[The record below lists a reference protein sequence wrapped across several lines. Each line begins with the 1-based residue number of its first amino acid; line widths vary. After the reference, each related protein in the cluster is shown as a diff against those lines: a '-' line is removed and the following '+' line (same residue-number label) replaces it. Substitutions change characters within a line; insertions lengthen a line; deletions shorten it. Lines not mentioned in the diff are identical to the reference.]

1 MSGKHWDRLE
11 EEIVMRDDEQLLAD
25 WREAQR
31 RDETEGG
38 PWNRLELWD
47 AVRSAQYFTDR
58 RDRDQLGGGA
68 SRQTMATSRQTMA
81 AGLPAARDDREVAVH
96 PVGRAV
102 AAERA
107 RAGLR
112 QAECAEGAGMTRD
125 ALAKVEAGQRRLTF
139 VEACRLADFLRV
151 PLDRFRP
158 G

>member
-1 MSGKHWDRLE
+1 M
-11 EEIVMRDDEQLLAD
+11 
-25 WREAQR
+25 
-31 RDETEGG
+31 
-38 PWNRLELWD
+38 
-47 AVRSAQYFTDR
+47 
-58 RDRDQLGGGA
+58 
-68 SRQTMATSRQTMA
+68 
-81 AGLPAARDDREVAVH
+81 
-96 PVGRAV
+96 

-125 ALAKVEAGQRRLTF
+125 ALAKVEACQRRLTF